1 MAGGFCV
8 RWTTWRVLLHPFKA
22 RKQIEEANGMQD
34 DLSKRLEEALEMLE
48 KQRKECARITMDNV
62 EMSRRLS
69 ECEFELSRTR
79 SELATTKRK
88 LAEAEDQLAEHKSVD
103 EKIAEFNKELTKA
116 EAMKHSYEKRIA
128 ELESRLGDAKS
139 RLSQADDRELLD
151 SIDMTAPAPRYRR
164 SALTPARTAPSA
176 ARPAASGRSSAT
188 TPSRSSA
195 TSRSGAA
202 RPVPTSGFLGPS
214 STSTPQPARAQ
225 SVPTQIPDSQETKA
239 EPEEIFD
246 PSDPAT
252 VISIPKTSP
261 AASKPEAAS
270 RTTSVKEELASKLP
284 LRRNPKTSAN
294 SQDNDW
300 LLTPPDF

>member
-128 ELESRLGDAKS
+128 ELESRGWALVRASNTGPNITMRFEAS
-139 RLSQADDRELLD
+139 TLELL
-151 SIDMTAPAPRYRR
+151 
-164 SALTPARTAPSA
+164 
-176 ARPAASGRSSAT
+176 
-188 TPSRSSA
+188 
-195 TSRSGAA
+195 
-202 RPVPTSGFLGPS
+202 
-214 STSTPQPARAQ
+214 
-225 SVPTQIPDSQETKA
+225 
-239 EPEEIFD
+239 EEI
-246 PSDPAT
+246 S
-252 VISIPKTSP
+252 
-261 AASKPEAAS
+261 
-270 RTTSVKEELASKLP
+270 EEFKNLLESLVSN
-284 LRRNPKTSAN
+284 L
-294 SQDNDW
+294 DNE
-300 LLTPPDF
+300 